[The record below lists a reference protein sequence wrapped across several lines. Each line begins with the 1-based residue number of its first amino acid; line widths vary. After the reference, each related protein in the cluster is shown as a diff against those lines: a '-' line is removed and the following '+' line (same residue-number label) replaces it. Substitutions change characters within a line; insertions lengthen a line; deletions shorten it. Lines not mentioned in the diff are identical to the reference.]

1 MVVPLLHFKRDQ
13 KTLIYSDV
21 TGSERLT
28 KMADKTEMNRDPRFD
43 RAVSWFLS
51 AAATVAL
58 MVGAWFFSSL
68 NEGLVE
74 LRKDISVLTA
84 KIAVLELDRAEII
97 DLREKVD
104 KIREEQLKR
113 TEAVYKVNSLMTL
126 VNRLSSDLEKAED
139 RIKELEDGRN

>member
-1 MVVPLLHFKRDQ
+1 
-13 KTLIYSDV
+13 
-21 TGSERLT
+21 
-28 KMADKTEMNRDPRFD
+28 MADKTEMNRDPRFD